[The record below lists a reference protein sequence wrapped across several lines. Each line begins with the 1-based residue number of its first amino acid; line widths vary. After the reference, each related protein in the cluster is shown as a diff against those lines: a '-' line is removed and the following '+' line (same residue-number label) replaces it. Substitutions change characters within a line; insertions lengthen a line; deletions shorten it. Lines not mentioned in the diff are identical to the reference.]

1 MTSGDPRAEAVFLND
16 VEETYQHLHKR
27 AREIKSERENEEH
40 EQIQLV
46 PENPEHTIS
55 FNIPDG
61 PPPADLRIAEGAEGT
76 VNIEEARK
84 YLQMQWEVFEGF
96 DPELKEA
103 LKSQSLEKVNKV
115 IGSMKVEKAEQIVG
129 LLDSAGILN
138 FVEGGVRDET
148 NQDTAKGS
156 TEVEEGAVEGEKNVA

>member
-27 AREIKSERENEEH
+27 AREIKSERENEER

-61 PPPADLRIAEGAEGT
+61 PPPADLRIAEGSEGT
-76 VNIEEARK
+76 VDIEEARK
-84 YLQMQWEVFEGF
+84 YLQMKWEVFDGF
-96 DPELKEA
+96 EPELKEA
-103 LKSQSLEKVNKV
+103 LKSQSLEQVNKV
-115 IGSMKVEKAEQIVG
+115 IGKMKVEEAERIVG

-148 NQDTAKGS
+148 AKGE
-156 TEVEEGAVEGEKNVA
+156 TEGEKNSA